1 MKKILLIVILIISLT
16 SCSGRGSVAIENE
29 KINIVTTTFASYDF
43 VREIIKGNEDSFEV
57 VYLLDS
63 GMDLHSYQPTA
74 EDILKVDSA
83 DLFIY
88 VGGESEKWVSEI
100 LKDVTNEKLQKLNL
114 LEAIKEEILLEE
126 INEGMEGESEGEET
140 EYDEHIWLSV
150 KNAKLLCMKIM
161 NAICV
166 IDNDNS
172 KLYGSNLNVYL
183 EKLDKLDTKFYTMID
198 DSTKDTLLFGDR
210 FPFRYFV
217 EDYDLK
223 YYAPFVGCSAETEAS
238 FETVVFLANKLDEYD
253 LDYCLTVDN
262 GNKKLATTIIESSK
276 NPNRKILTLNSMQKL
291 TSKDIE
297 MGASYL
303 SIMEENFLVFQEA
316 LK

>member
-16 SCSGRGSVAIENE
+16 SCSGQSSVALENE
-29 KINIVTTTFASYDF
+29 KINIVTTTFATYDW
-43 VREIIKGNEDSFEV
+43 VMEIIKGNEDAFEV

-74 EDILKVDSA
+74 EDIVKVDSA

-88 VGGESEKWVSEI
+88 VGGESEKWVNEI
-100 LKDVTNEKLQKLNL
+100 LKDVTNKNLKELNL
-114 LEAIKEEILLEE
+114 IEAIKEEALLVEV
-126 INEGMEGESEGEET
+126 NEGMESESEGEDT
-140 EYDEHIWLSV
+140 EYDEHLWLSV

-161 NAICV
+161 NAICI

-172 KLYGSNLNVYL
+172 KLYGSNLNAYL
-183 EKLDKLDTKFYTMID
+183 EKLDKLDSKFYTMID

-217 EDYDLK
+217 EDYGLN

-238 FETVVFLANKLDEYD
+238 FETVIFLSNKLDEYD
-253 LDYCLTVDN
+253 LDYCLTVDD
-262 GNKKLATTIIESSK
+262 GNKKLATTIIENSNKPSCE
-276 NPNRKILTLNSMQKL
+276 ILSLNSMQRL

-297 MGASYL
+297 TGVSYL
-303 SIMEENFLVFQEA
+303 DIMEENYLVFEKA